1 MCHVE
6 GTVLIKA
13 KFRLLKAVKTG
24 MPEVP
29 ELHLLYFLVQR
40 TLLPIIFMKP

>member
-29 ELHLLYFLVQR
+29 ELRLLYFLVQR